1 MCLQKLVLNAAASVV
16 LNVSTVHI
24 LGVGLTYAGSPSKK
38 KSSQT
43 PVSVT
48 LPSAPVGGVH
58 SQTTLLHIG
67 SIDPDAGSVT
77 VQVPVACV

>member
-1 MCLQKLVLNAAASVV
+1 M
-16 LNVSTVHI
+16 
-24 LGVGLTYAGSPSKK
+24 TYAGSPSKK

-48 LPSAPVGGVH
+48 LPSAPVGGGH

-67 SIDPDAGSVT
+67 AIAPVAGSVT